1 LEEENMKNLK
11 LIHKVF
17 IGLISGIIVGA
28 LLYPMKENPIVSK
41 YIVSGLFEFLGQG
54 FLRLV
59 KMIIVPLV
67 FASLV
72 TGTAAMNDVKK
83 LGRIGIKT
91 LAFFMGTTAIG
102 IIAAIV
108 GANILKPGAGIVLE
122 NVQKAQYV
130 AKETDS
136 FVKVLLNIIPTNPIE
151 ALVKG
156 EMLQVIFFAVMTGF
170 VITILGEKA
179 KRLQGMFE
187 EVNSLMLKMVSLI
200 MELAPLGIF
209 GLIGKTFI
217 TLGWA
222 AMKPLASFII
232 VTYILLLFHGLV
244 VYQILLRIY
253 AKESPIAFLKKIL
266 GPMTLAFSTSSSAAC
281 IPLSLKTLK
290 EEFNV
295 EEKVSSFTIPLG
307 ATINMDGTAIMQG
320 VATVFIAQLYNI
332 NLTTNDYFMVVLTS
346 VLASI
351 GTAGVPGV
359 GTIMLSMVLSQ
370 VGLPLEGIGMILAVD
385 RIVDMGRTTVNIT
398 GDLVCSVIIDRIEK
412 RAENAEEKVQ
422 GKVAAKI

>member
-1 LEEENMKNLK
+1 MKNLK

-17 IGLISGIIVGA
+17 IGLVSGIIVGA

-179 KRLQGMFE
+179 KRLQGIFE

-244 VYQILLRIY
+244 VYQILLRVY
-253 AKESPIAFLKKIL
+253 AKESPVAFLKKIL
-266 GPMTLAFSTSSSAAC
+266 APMTLAFSTSSSAAC

-295 EEKVSSFTIPLG
+295 EEKISSFTIPLG

-332 NLTTNDYFMVVLTS
+332 HLTTNDYFMVVLTA

-412 RAENAEEKVQ
+412 RAESAEEKVQ

>member
-1 LEEENMKNLK
+1 MKNLK

-28 LLYPMKENPIVSK
+28 LLYPMKEDPIVSK

-72 TGTAAMNDVKK
+72 NGTAAMNDVKK

-102 IIAAIV
+102 IIAAII
-108 GANILKPGAGIVLE
+108 GANILKPGAGVVLE
-122 NVQKAQYV
+122 NVQQTQFV
-130 AKETDS
+130 AKEADS
-136 FVKVLLNIIPTNPIE
+136 FVKVLLNIIPTNPVE

-179 KRLQGMFE
+179 KRLQGIFE
-187 EVNSLMLKMVSLI
+187 EVNNLMLKMVSLI
-200 MELAPLGIF
+200 MELAPFGIF

-244 VYQILLRIY
+244 VYQILLRVY
-253 AKESPIAFLKKIL
+253 AKESPVAFLKKIL
-266 GPMTLAFSTSSSAAC
+266 APMTLAFSTSSSAAC

-295 EEKVSSFTIPLG
+295 EEKISSFTIPLG

-332 NLTTNDYFMVVLTS
+332 HLTTNDYFMVVLTA

>member
-1 LEEENMKNLK
+1 MKNLK

-179 KRLQGMFE
+179 KRLQGIFE

-266 GPMTLAFSTSSSAAC
+266 APMTLAFSTSSSAAC

-332 NLTTNDYFMVVLTS
+332 NLTTNDYFMVVLTA

>member
-1 LEEENMKNLK
+1 MKNLK

-17 IGLISGIIVGA
+17 IGLVSGIIVGA
-28 LLYPMKENPIVSK
+28 FLYPMKENPIVSK

-122 NVQKAQYV
+122 NVQQTQFV
-130 AKETDS
+130 AKEADS

-179 KRLQGMFE
+179 KRLQGIFE

>member
-1 LEEENMKNLK
+1 MKNLK

-17 IGLISGIIVGA
+17 IGLVSGIIVGA

-108 GANILKPGAGIVLE
+108 GANILKPGAGVVLE
-122 NVQKAQYV
+122 NVQQTQFV
-130 AKETDS
+130 AKEADS

-179 KRLQGMFE
+179 KRLQGIFE

-200 MELAPLGIF
+200 MELAPFGIF

-244 VYQILLRIY
+244 VYQILLRVY
-253 AKESPIAFLKKIL
+253 AKESPVAFLKKIL
-266 GPMTLAFSTSSSAAC
+266 APMTLAFSTSSSAAC

-295 EEKVSSFTIPLG
+295 EEKISSFTIPLG

-332 NLTTNDYFMVVLTS
+332 HLTTNDYFMVVLTA

>member
-1 LEEENMKNLK
+1 MKNLK

-17 IGLISGIIVGA
+17 IGLVSGIIVGA

-122 NVQKAQYV
+122 NVQQTQFV
-130 AKETDS
+130 AKEADS

-179 KRLQGMFE
+179 KRLQGIFE

-200 MELAPLGIF
+200 MELAPFGIF

-253 AKESPIAFLKKIL
+253 AKESPVAFLKKIL
-266 GPMTLAFSTSSSAAC
+266 APMTLAFSTSSSAAC

-295 EEKVSSFTIPLG
+295 EEKISSFTIPLG

-332 NLTTNDYFMVVLTS
+332 HLTTNDYFMVVLTA

-412 RAENAEEKVQ
+412 RAESVEEKVQ

>member
-1 LEEENMKNLK
+1 MKNLK

-17 IGLISGIIVGA
+17 IGLVSGIIVGA

-108 GANILKPGAGIVLE
+108 GANILKPGAGVVLE
-122 NVQKAQYV
+122 NVQQTQFV
-130 AKETDS
+130 AKEADS

-179 KRLQGMFE
+179 KRLQGIFE

-200 MELAPLGIF
+200 MELAPFGIF

-244 VYQILLRIY
+244 VYQILLRVY
-253 AKESPIAFLKKIL
+253 AKESPVAFLKKIL
-266 GPMTLAFSTSSSAAC
+266 APMTLAFSTSSSAAC

-295 EEKVSSFTIPLG
+295 EEKISSFTIPLG

-332 NLTTNDYFMVVLTS
+332 HLTTNDYFMVVLTA

-412 RAENAEEKVQ
+412 RAENVEEKVQ

>member
-1 LEEENMKNLK
+1 MKNLK

-17 IGLISGIIVGA
+17 IGLVSGIIVGA

-108 GANILKPGAGIVLE
+108 GANILKPGAGIILE
-122 NVQKAQYV
+122 NVQQTQFV
-130 AKETDS
+130 AKEADS

-179 KRLQGMFE
+179 KRLQGIFE

-200 MELAPLGIF
+200 MELAPFGIF

-244 VYQILLRIY
+244 VYQILLRVY
-253 AKESPIAFLKKIL
+253 AKESPVAFLKKIL
-266 GPMTLAFSTSSSAAC
+266 APMTLAFSTSSSAAC

-295 EEKVSSFTIPLG
+295 EEKISSFTIPLG

-332 NLTTNDYFMVVLTS
+332 HLTTNDYFMVVLTA

>member
-1 LEEENMKNLK
+1 MKNLK

-17 IGLISGIIVGA
+17 IGLVSGIIVGA

-72 TGTAAMNDVKK
+72 TGTSAMNDVKK

-122 NVQKAQYV
+122 NVQQTQFV
-130 AKETDS
+130 AKEADS

-179 KRLQGMFE
+179 KRLQGIFE

-200 MELAPLGIF
+200 MELAPFGIF

-244 VYQILLRIY
+244 VYQILLRVY
-253 AKESPIAFLKKIL
+253 AKESPVAFLKKIL
-266 GPMTLAFSTSSSAAC
+266 APMTLAFSTSSSAAC

-295 EEKVSSFTIPLG
+295 EEKISSFTIPLG

-332 NLTTNDYFMVVLTS
+332 HLTTNDYFMVVLTA

>member
-1 LEEENMKNLK
+1 MKNLK

-179 KRLQGMFE
+179 KRLQGIFE

-253 AKESPIAFLKKIL
+253 AKESPVAFLKKIL

-412 RAENAEEKVQ
+412 RAESAEEKVQ

>member
-1 LEEENMKNLK
+1 MKNLK

-179 KRLQGMFE
+179 KRLQGIFE

-232 VTYILLLFHGLV
+232 VTYILLIFHGLV

>member
-1 LEEENMKNLK
+1 MKNLK

-17 IGLISGIIVGA
+17 IGLVSGIIVGA

-179 KRLQGMFE
+179 KRLQGIFE
-187 EVNSLMLKMVSLI
+187 EVNNLMLKMVSLI
-200 MELAPLGIF
+200 MELAPFGIF

-244 VYQILLRIY
+244 VYQILLRVY
-253 AKESPIAFLKKIL
+253 AKESPVAFLKKIL
-266 GPMTLAFSTSSSAAC
+266 APMTLAFSTSSSAAC

-295 EEKVSSFTIPLG
+295 EEKISSFTIPLG

-332 NLTTNDYFMVVLTS
+332 HLTTNDYFMVVLTA

>member
-1 LEEENMKNLK
+1 MKNLK

-151 ALVKG
+151 ALEKG

-179 KRLQGMFE
+179 KRLQGIFE

>member
-1 LEEENMKNLK
+1 MKNLK

-179 KRLQGMFE
+179 KRLQGIFE

-244 VYQILLRIY
+244 VYQILLRVY
-253 AKESPIAFLKKIL
+253 AKESPVAFLKKIL
-266 GPMTLAFSTSSSAAC
+266 APMTLAFSTSSSAAC

-295 EEKVSSFTIPLG
+295 EEKISSFTIPLG

-332 NLTTNDYFMVVLTS
+332 HLTTNDYFMVVLTA

>member
-1 LEEENMKNLK
+1 MKNLK

-122 NVQKAQYV
+122 NVQQTQFV
-130 AKETDS
+130 AKEADS

-179 KRLQGMFE
+179 NRLQGIFE

-200 MELAPLGIF
+200 MELAPFGIF

-244 VYQILLRIY
+244 VYQILLRVY
-253 AKESPIAFLKKIL
+253 AKESPVAFLKKIL
-266 GPMTLAFSTSSSAAC
+266 APMTLAFSTSSSAAC

-295 EEKVSSFTIPLG
+295 EEKISSFTIPLG

-332 NLTTNDYFMVVLTS
+332 HLTTNDYFMVVLTA

>member
-1 LEEENMKNLK
+1 M
-11 LIHKVF
+11 
-17 IGLISGIIVGA
+17 
-28 LLYPMKENPIVSK
+28 YPMKENPIVSK

-179 KRLQGMFE
+179 KRLQGIFE

-244 VYQILLRIY
+244 VYQILLRVY
-253 AKESPIAFLKKIL
+253 AKESPVAFLKKIL
-266 GPMTLAFSTSSSAAC
+266 APMTLAFSTSSSAAC

-295 EEKVSSFTIPLG
+295 EEKISSFTIPLG

-332 NLTTNDYFMVVLTS
+332 HLTTNDYFMVVLTA

>member
-1 LEEENMKNLK
+1 MKNLK

-17 IGLISGIIVGA
+17 IGLVSGIIVGT

-179 KRLQGMFE
+179 KRLQGIFE

-200 MELAPLGIF
+200 MELAPFGIF

-244 VYQILLRIY
+244 VYQILLRVY
-253 AKESPIAFLKKIL
+253 AKESPVAFLKKIL
-266 GPMTLAFSTSSSAAC
+266 APMTLAFSTSSSAAC

-295 EEKVSSFTIPLG
+295 EEKISSFTIPLG

-332 NLTTNDYFMVVLTS
+332 HLTTNDYFMVVLTA

-412 RAENAEEKVQ
+412 RAKNAEEKVQ

>member
-1 LEEENMKNLK
+1 MRNLK

-17 IGLISGIIVGA
+17 IGLVSGIIVGT

-179 KRLQGMFE
+179 KRLQGIFE

-200 MELAPLGIF
+200 MELAPFGIF

-244 VYQILLRIY
+244 VYQILLRVY
-253 AKESPIAFLKKIL
+253 AKESPVAFLKKIL
-266 GPMTLAFSTSSSAAC
+266 APMTLAFSTSSSAAC

-295 EEKVSSFTIPLG
+295 EEKISSFTIPLG

-332 NLTTNDYFMVVLTS
+332 HLTTNDYFMVVLTA

-412 RAENAEEKVQ
+412 RAENAEEKIQ

>member
-1 LEEENMKNLK
+1 MKNLK

-28 LLYPMKENPIVSK
+28 FLYPMKENPIVSK

-122 NVQKAQYV
+122 NVQQTQFV
-130 AKETDS
+130 AKEADS

-179 KRLQGMFE
+179 KRLQGIFE

-200 MELAPLGIF
+200 MELAPFGIF

-244 VYQILLRIY
+244 VYQILLRVY
-253 AKESPIAFLKKIL
+253 AKESPVAFLKKIL
-266 GPMTLAFSTSSSAAC
+266 APMTLAFSTSSSAAC

-295 EEKVSSFTIPLG
+295 EEKISSFTIPLG

-332 NLTTNDYFMVVLTS
+332 HLTTNDYFMVVLTA

-412 RAENAEEKVQ
+412 RAESAEEKVQ

>member
-1 LEEENMKNLK
+1 MKNLK

-17 IGLISGIIVGA
+17 IGLVSGIIVGA

-122 NVQKAQYV
+122 NVQQTQFV
-130 AKETDS
+130 AKEADS

-179 KRLQGMFE
+179 KRLQGIFE

-200 MELAPLGIF
+200 MELVPFGIF

-244 VYQILLRIY
+244 VYQILLRVY
-253 AKESPIAFLKKIL
+253 AKESPVAFLKKIL
-266 GPMTLAFSTSSSAAC
+266 APMTLAFSTSSSAAC

-295 EEKVSSFTIPLG
+295 EEKISSFTIPLG

-332 NLTTNDYFMVVLTS
+332 HLTTNDYFMVVLTA

>member
-1 LEEENMKNLK
+1 MKNLK

-17 IGLISGIIVGA
+17 IGLVSGIIVGA

-102 IIAAIV
+102 IIAAII

-122 NVQKAQYV
+122 NVQQTQFV
-130 AKETDS
+130 AKEADS

-179 KRLQGMFE
+179 KRLQGIFE

-200 MELAPLGIF
+200 MELAPFGIF

-244 VYQILLRIY
+244 VYQILLRVY
-253 AKESPIAFLKKIL
+253 AKESPVAFLKKIL
-266 GPMTLAFSTSSSAAC
+266 APMTLAFSTSSSAAC

-295 EEKVSSFTIPLG
+295 EEKISSFTIPLG

-332 NLTTNDYFMVVLTS
+332 HLTTNDYFMVVLTA

-412 RAENAEEKVQ
+412 RAESAEEKVQ
-422 GKVAAKI
+422 GKVAVKI